1 MNLENGLFQSNIKSI
16 LQEVVNSCGFA
27 KTLRKIKTF
36 GTIPF
41 SPFSQTSLL
50 FHCNGSNQIVT
61 HHTFI
66 FNKNI
71 YMRILLI
78 LKESP

>member
-1 MNLENGLFQSNIKSI
+1 
-16 LQEVVNSCGFA
+16 
-27 KTLRKIKTF
+27 LRKIKTF